1 MVIPSSRYEP
11 VMFGTYEMELHEVI
25 ERLVA
30 TGFRTIVNCGAG
42 RGYYALGLA
51 VRCPNAQ
58 VIAFETRAQL
68 RADLERA
75 ARANGVGHRV
85 VIGGTCNA
93 AVLRECL
100 ASACRPVLVLAD
112 IEGIH
117 QDAAML
123 GAPLRESVSDIARSL
138 PALDERIRTAYA
150 ALIETH
156 DDWVLGTTEQLLRRF
171 ARTHGAEAYLPRD
184 RTRRDLPRALASG
197 PWRALS
203 WVLVRMMREPRF
215 PHQQW
220 VLFTPSRAEGGRA
233 DAFDC

>member
-1 MVIPSSRYEP
+1 MVIPGSRYEP
-11 VMFGTYEMELHEVI
+11 VLFGTYEMELHEVI

-51 VRCPNAQ
+51 VRCPDAQ

-68 RADLERA
+68 RADIERA
-75 ARANGVGHRV
+75 ARANGVRHRV

-93 AVLRECL
+93 AVLRDCL

-112 IEGIH
+112 IEGSEL
-117 QDAAML
+117 QTFDRDTV
-123 GAPLRESVSDIARSL
+123 RELTHATV
-138 PALDERIRTAYA
+138 
-150 ALIETH
+150 LIETH

-171 ARTHGAEAYLPRD
+171 ALTHRAEAYVPRD